1 MNAPRLAARIS
12 AAILA
17 AAAGATLRSMTP
29 FTPWW
34 GDVALL
40 AAFAAMGAWGV
51 RTAERLP
58 DATPRAQV
66 FVGARWI
73 ALAGL
78 LVIAFGFAVAASARA
93 EMAGLL
99 GFAFLTLGALLTA
112 VAAGGVAI
120 GCAEGRAVL
129 ALGAPPPRDALD
141 HLGARAALGH
151 GLLGA
156 LLWLAGRGAV
166 VWLGAAEA
174 LAAVALAAVVWRR
187 DGARLGW
194 VERVKAG
201 REPPWRWET
210 SPRANAPRWSAA
222 DDAPPTAAITRG
234 PEARAESPFRDAPAE
249 PLEAWSASEALTA
262 RLRARRRGAAV
273 AAGATLC
280 ALAVAALVYRTE
292 AAESLPEGT
301 TRPARVRSLGGDV
314 ARAVGAN
321 GGVCVE
327 LDGSPPRCWG
337 NNAWRFPG
345 TDRAR
350 RAPTAFDAL
359 RGLRGLSL
367 APMHAC
373 ALRGDGRV
381 ACWGNGGD
389 GRLGANGEDALRPRA
404 VVGVDGVAQ
413 VAVGSAFSCALRR
426 DRSAWCWGCS
436 PLRSRVDTGGCAV
449 YAPERVANVPAFV
462 ELAAG
467 EAHACG
473 RAEDGAVWCWG
484 AVGAVPPEPG
494 VFAFGPQP
502 PRRVPLEAPARAI
515 FAGPYS
521 GFAVDARGRAW
532 WWGDARGLD
541 RPPGKAR
548 GGVTEL
554 PLAAMAVSQAA
565 DGGCALL
572 RDGAVACWGDNG
584 RGQRGLG
591 HRDVIAGVTRVPG
604 VAGMRGVVAAD
615 GGACAWGPAGVVCW
629 GAMGQEGW

>member
-1 MNAPRLAARIS
+1 MRAPRLAARLS
-12 AAILA
+12 AAVLA
-17 AAAGATLRSMTP
+17 AASGATLRSMTP

-40 AAFAAMGAWGV
+40 VSFAAMGWWGV

-58 DATPRAQV
+58 GATPRAQV
-66 FVGARWI
+66 FAGARWI

-78 LVIAFGFAVAASARA
+78 LVVGFGFAVAASARA

-99 GFAFLTLGALLTA
+99 GFAFLTLGALLVA

-120 GCAEGRAVL
+120 GCATARVVIAMGD
-129 ALGAPPPRDALD
+129 PPPRDALD
-141 HLGARAALGH
+141 HLAARVALWH
-151 GLLGA
+151 GLAGA
-156 LLWLAGRGAV
+156 LLLVAGRGSV
-166 VWLGAAEA
+166 VWLGLAES
-174 LAAVALAAVVWRR
+174 LAAVAVAAVAWGR
-187 DGARLGW
+187 DGARLAW

-210 SPRANAPRWSAA
+210 SPRADAPRWSAA
-222 DDAPPTAAITRG
+222 DDATTTAAIARG

-262 RLRARRRGAAV
+262 RLRARRWRAAA
-273 AAGATLC
+273 AAGATLG
-280 ALAVAALVYRTE
+280 ALGLAALVYRSV
-292 AAESLPEGT
+292 AAHSFPEGT
-301 TRPARVRSLGGDV
+301 VLPARVRSLGGDV
-314 ARAVGAN
+314 ARARGAN

-327 LDGSPPRCWG
+327 LDGDPTPRCWG

-345 TDRAR
+345 THQALRE
-350 RAPTAFDAL
+350 PTALDAL

-367 APMHAC
+367 AYMHAC

-381 ACWGNGGD
+381 ACWGQGGD
-389 GRLGANGEDALRPRA
+389 GRLGANGEDASSPRPVA
-404 VVGVDGVAQ
+404 GVDHVAQ
-413 VAVGSAFSCALRR
+413 VAVGGAFSCALRR
-426 DRSAWCWGCS
+426 DGSAWCWGCS
-436 PLRSRVDTGGCAV
+436 PLRSRTDPGGCAV
-449 YAPERVANVPAFV
+449 YAPERVANVPAFA

-473 RAEDGAVWCWG
+473 RTEDGAVWCWG
-484 AVGAVPPEPG
+484 AVGAVPSAPD
-494 VFAFGPQP
+494 VFAIGPQP

-515 FAGPYS
+515 FAGPYG
-521 GFAVDARGRAW
+521 GFALDARGRAW
-532 WWGDARGLD
+532 WWGDVRGLD
-541 RPPGKAR
+541 RPPGVVP
-548 GGVTEL
+548 GGVAEL
-554 PLAAMAVSQAA
+554 PLAVASVSQAA

-591 HRDVIAGVTRVPG
+591 HRSAVAGVTRVPG
-604 VAGMRGVVAAD
+604 VAGMRGVTTAD

-629 GAMGQEGW
+629 GSMGQE